1 MAISSTRKVGL
12 SSPNKVAVSS
22 GRAPA
27 VEDIDT
33 SNNVLVGGEAQQDSL
48 SRQQFDSNQNN
59 EFSNYNPNMATNL
72 EALTLSGIM
81 ESEEDEK
88 KPSDSKKINVYSN
101 NQSIV
106 KDDDVERIG
115 RSYLKKFYEDNQPI
129 TDVNK
134 LV

>member
-1 MAISSTRKVGL
+1 MAK
-12 SSPNKVAVSS
+12 
-22 GRAPA
+22 
-27 VEDIDT
+27 
-33 SNNVLVGGEAQQDSL
+33 
-48 SRQQFDSNQNN
+48 
-59 EFSNYNPNMATNL
+59 NL